1 MQKSNVFKQL
11 SSYIQWWGRC
21 QKHARHH
28 WLYYSLT
35 TCLLEAGPSHFTDT
49 ALSKASLLSF
59 SSAWLLLLLYVSAR
73 PPKYSTGDIHIPIT
87 SLCTHQSIW
96 AGNTSFALAQ
106 ENTHLLKSQRG
117 IVFKNV
123 RIPNASLFIHLQ
135 LQLTLQHP
143 ALTEIH

>member
-1 MQKSNVFKQL
+1 MFSNSCPHTFSDGAGAKSMPGITG
-11 SSYIQWWGRC
+11 YIIASP
-21 QKHARHH
+21 HACWKLALHT
-28 WLYYSLT
+28 SLT
-35 TCLLEAGPSHFTDT
+35 QVWVKPHCCPSPQPGCYFCFMFQPGLQNT
-49 ALSKASLLSF
+49 AL
-59 SSAWLLLLLYVSAR
+59 
-73 PPKYSTGDIHIPIT
+73 GDIHVPIT